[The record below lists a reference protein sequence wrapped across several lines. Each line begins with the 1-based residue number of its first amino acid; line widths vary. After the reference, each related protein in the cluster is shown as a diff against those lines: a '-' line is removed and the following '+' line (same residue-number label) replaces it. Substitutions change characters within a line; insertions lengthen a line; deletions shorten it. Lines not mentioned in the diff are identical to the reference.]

1 MIRLPRLKNAMPA
14 PRMLARL
21 FSLSNVLNVS
31 AWASGYDHPTA
42 KPNTK
47 RETSSMPNDSPLP
60 MKNGQQP
67 ETMYRTMAAMMEV
80 RYLMNRPVTAPEM
93 MPDGIMPSATM
104 LIT

>member
-1 MIRLPRLKNAMPA
+1 
-14 PRMLARL
+14 
-21 FSLSNVLNVS
+21 
-31 AWASGYDHPTA
+31 
-42 KPNTK
+42 
-47 RETSSMPNDSPLP
+47 MPNDSPLP